1 MNHFSAAAAVTQQGI
16 EAAILKKKK
25 KKKLSKVATAT
36 LNAQS
41 SSAMVKLEIDLAQIG
56 DCKIGNSKSEIGDD
70 KSEIKK

>member
-25 KKKLSKVATAT
+25 KKKLSKVATPT

-41 SSAMVKLEIDLAQIG
+41 SFAMAKSEIDLAQIG
-56 DCKIGNSKSEIGDD
+56 DCEIGNSKSKMGNG
-70 KSEIKK
+70 KSEIRK